1 METNIGKIDFFV
13 EIDKK
18 IIVSDKFIVS
28 DGKNLFLLR
37 TVEDLAILFRRGW
50 LVHVQPLLSV
60 KGEIEEPSI
69 YGIELVF
76 RSDLILEP
84 VDYSEK
90 VIAQDNFIINSKKLG
105 QRIKQ
110 IRLDKRLDQEMFLGS
125 VDKETVNR
133 WEEGEEIPPIEICM
147 FLSKLVNCSLE
158 VFLYGKDYLG

>member
-13 EIDKK
+13 GIDEK

-60 KGEIEEPSI
+60 EGEIEEPSI

-90 VIAQDNFIINSKKLG
+90 VIAQDSFIINSKKLG

-110 IRLDKRLDQEMFLGS
+110 IRLDKGLDQEMFLGS